1 MGMVRDVE
9 GFVGWT
15 LVGMSLAIFAV
26 SSFAITNHLMLSLW
40 DAGTA
45 RAGSMRGNGRKKC

>member
-45 RAGSMRGNGRKKC
+45 RAGSMRGNSRKQS